1 MRSRSGGRLLAF
13 GLAMVWGSAACG
25 GAAEAVDAA
34 GDGVD
39 AVSEV
44 TPDSDGVPDVAPET
58 AETTDGVETVGDAAA
73 DSDHAVDSDVSLDAG
88 DVDDVAVREV
98 DVSDAAAPGEV
109 LVTDLPTPIATALQ
123 GRDWS
128 RTAVVRG
135 VYFTPSD
142 RPFRPGLREKLHA
155 WATMA
160 RQFFKEEMAV
170 AGYTNAEG
178 EGRTFELEAA
188 ADGLWDV
195 VFMVG
200 DQPASHYQAHPT
212 SGDAAGE
219 ALAEVFRRLPSEAHR
234 DAILVYFY
242 DTHEVSGRGLIH
254 TGQGGSAAPWMGE
267 GAGYALIGAHVFG
280 VGFET
285 VSLEGVGVEP
295 SQAALFEASLDSGF
309 DDWDGMGAFGPLSRG
324 GWASTYIGAAV
335 HELGHAFGL
344 EHVFG
349 DEDGDGV
356 ENNLMG
362 NGFRRFGAR
371 WTDAIPRPSTLL
383 GPVSAEALAAHPW
396 VR

>member
-1 MRSRSGGRLLAF
+1 MRSGSGGRLLPL

-25 GAAEAVDAA
+25 GAAEVDVGADQFDAA
-34 GDGVD
+34 SEVMSDID
-39 AVSEV
+39 AVAEV
-44 TPDSDGVPDVAPET
+44 VPEAAEATDEPET
-58 AETTDGVETVGDAAA
+58 DAAA
-73 DSDHAVDSDVSLDAG
+73 GEVDSGEVDSEDRLDTG
-88 DVDDVAVREV
+88 DVADSRDVG
-98 DVSDAAAPGEV
+98 VSDTSEVGEV
-109 LVTDLPTPIATALQ
+109 LVTDLPTPSPTVLQ
-123 GRDWS
+123 ERDWS

-142 RPFRPGLREKLHA
+142 RPFRPGLRERLHA
-155 WATMA
+155 WATIA
-160 RQFFKEEMAV
+160 REFFKEEMAV
-170 AGYTNAEG
+170 VGYTNAEG
-178 EGRTFELEAA
+178 GGRTFELETA

-195 VFMVG
+195 VFLVG

-219 ALAEVFRRLPSEAHR
+219 ALAEVFRKLPDEAHR

-242 DTHEVSGRGLIH
+242 DTYDVSGRGLIH
-254 TGQGGSAAPWMGE
+254 TGQGGSAAPWMGA

-285 VSLEGVGVEP
+285 VSLEGVGVQP
-295 SQAALFEASLDSGF
+295 SQAALFEAGVDSGF

-324 GWASTYIGAAV
+324 AWASTYIGAAV

-362 NGFRRFGAR
+362 NGFRRFGGR

-383 GPVSAEALAAHPW
+383 GPVSADALSAHPW
-396 VR
+396 IR